1 MEPTT
6 AARFRRVREIFEEL
20 VEETALERGER
31 LSSIAL
37 EDPGLAAAVR
47 ELLEADRRAQ
57 GYLSSPAADL
67 LGSTAGGGPASP
79 GAGSPLGELMGA
91 WRVLEPLGAGGMGE
105 VFLAER
111 ADGRFE
117 QRVAL
122 KLVKRGMDTAQI
134 LRRFARERQILARL
148 EHPGIARLLDGG
160 EAADGRPF
168 FVMELASGQPITDY
182 CRSRES
188 SLEERLRLLI
198 DCCDAVDA
206 AHRNLVVHRDLKPSN
221 ILVTPEGRIKLLD
234 FGIARLVGEDDGE
247 TQLTRQGAQVLTPA
261 YAAPEQI
268 LGGGVTMATDVF
280 ALGVMLYE
288 LLTGALPY
296 DRRATT
302 PLDLVSRVE
311 RESAERPS
319 TVVRRGGAAT
329 EGGRAA
335 ERRARPLRGDLDT
348 IVLKALSREPERRYP
363 SAAAFAADLPAYL
376 EGRPVAARPDSAL
389 YRTRKFV
396 GRHRLAVA
404 ASAAVAIALVGALA
418 VSLYQTA
425 IARRQA
431 ARAAAAQAYL
441 TGLFA
446 DVDPDRAAGAAP
458 TVRELLERGA
468 GRLDVELASE
478 PELHAEM
485 EMLLGQVYGQLSLPD
500 QAEPL
505 LRSAAARYRGLRGE
519 ADRQTI
525 EAERRLAVAIHRQAR
540 YAEAEP
546 IFRDLQERAEALGEK
561 ADLASVL
568 SNYGNLKRQ
577 TGDYAGAA
585 ALLRRA
591 VSVAG
596 SRGDLDSVTLATA
609 VNNLGLV
616 YWRQNR
622 LHAATRAFERA
633 LGIHQKNRPGSGLVA
648 GTLGNL
654 SEVSRDLGDL
664 DAAERYGNEALA
676 LQRAI
681 YGPSHPA
688 VAATIVSLA
697 SLARRRGDVAGAES
711 LFRQAIATYAA
722 SQRPDHPD
730 LAFALRGL
738 ANTLRQENRLR
749 EAVAAYEQALAV
761 RRKAFGDRHPDVAQS
776 WHDLARGKLALDDLE
791 GALAALRTGVEIYRA
806 TLPAD
811 SSQLAGGLFLLGDVL
826 RQNGRARVG
835 IPYLEEALRIWR
847 AKPPSNPVDLANL
860 EAALAD
866 ARKSAR

>member
-6 AARFRRVREIFEEL
+6 AARFRRAREIFEAL

-67 LGSTAGGGPASP
+67 LGSTAAGGSASS
-79 GAGSPLGELMGA
+79 GAGSLLGELMGA

-168 FVMELASGQPITDY
+168 FVMELASGQPITEY

-198 DCCDAVDA
+198 DCCEAVDA

-234 FGIARLVGEDDGE
+234 FGIARLVGEEDSE

-280 ALGVMLYE
+280 ALGVVLYE

-319 TVVRRGGAAT
+319 TVVRRGAEA

-363 SAAAFAADLPAYL
+363 SAAAFAADLHAYL

-404 ASAAVAIALVGALA
+404 ASAAVAVALVAALA

-458 TVRELLERGA
+458 TVRELLDRGA
-468 GRLDVELASE
+468 GRLEVQLASE
-478 PELHAEM
+478 PELRAEM

-505 LRSAAARYRGLRGE
+505 LRRAAEGYRGVAGDS
-519 ADRQTI
+519 DRRTM

-546 IFRDLQERAEALGEK
+546 LFRDLQARAERLGEG
-561 ADLASVL
+561 ADLAGIL

-585 ALLRRA
+585 ALLERA
-591 VSVAG
+591 VRVAG
-596 SRGDLDSVTLATA
+596 TEGDLDSVTLATA

-622 LHAATRAFERA
+622 LHAAIRAFERA
-633 LGIHQKNRPGSGLVA
+633 LGMHQKNRPGSGLVA

-664 DAAERYGNEALA
+664 DTAERYGNEAVA
-676 LQRAI
+676 LQRSI
-681 YGPSHPA
+681 YGANHPA
-688 VAATIVSLA
+688 VANTLVSLA
-697 SLARRRGDVAGAES
+697 SLARRRDDLPRAEA
-711 LFRQAIATYAA
+711 LFREAIATFAA

-738 ANTLRQENRLR
+738 ANALRQENRTR

-776 WHDLARGKLALDDLE
+776 WQDLARGKLALDDLE

-826 RQNGRARVG
+826 RENGRAREG
-835 IPYLEEALRIWR
+835 IPYLEEALRIWQ
-847 AKPPSNPVDLANL
+847 AKPPSNATDLANL
-860 EAALAD
+860 EAALAE